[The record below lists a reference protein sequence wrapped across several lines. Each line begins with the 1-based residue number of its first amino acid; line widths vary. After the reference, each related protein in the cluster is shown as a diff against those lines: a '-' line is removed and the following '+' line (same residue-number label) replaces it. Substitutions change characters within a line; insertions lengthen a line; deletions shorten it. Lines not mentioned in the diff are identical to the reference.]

1 MEKVTMADVAKK
13 AGISKSTV
21 SQFLNKRYEYM
32 SDETKKKIEE
42 AINQLGYQPNYIARS
57 LKQKRTSMIGIIIA
71 NIMHRFSTEVSRA
84 IEDYSNEHDMHTIF
98 CNTDNDP
105 VKEKKYIDMLRAK
118 QVDGLIIFPTGQNTE
133 LYQNMHQHGYPVV
146 FMDRKVKDIDI
157 PAVKVNNFEST
168 FSIIQHF
175 IDYGHERIAIVTQ
188 PLTISTRVDR
198 IEGYKS
204 AMLANGK
211 EIDPRFIVS
220 TEVQQMKSELEKLFF
235 GEQPPTA
242 LLAGNDLAF
251 LEVLKF
257 AKEHG
262 VKVGS
267 QFSLAVFDNIPFADL
282 VDPPVTTIAQPSYE
296 MGKKAAEML
305 LKLINKEETNMEDVV
320 YQCQLL
326 IKESSVRRN
335 YDH

>member
-1 MEKVTMADVAKK
+1 MDKVTMADVAKK

-84 IEDYSNEHDMHTIF
+84 IEDYFNEHDIHTIF

-105 VKEKKYIDMLRAK
+105 LKEKKYIDMLRAK
-118 QVDGLIIFPTGQNTE
+118 QVDGLIIFPTGQNVE
-133 LYQNMHQHGYPVV
+133 LYENMLKSGYPVV
-146 FMDRKVKDIDI
+146 FMDRKVKDILI
-157 PAVKVNNFEST
+157 PAVKVNNFESAY
-168 FSIIQHF
+168 SIIQHF

-188 PLTISTRVDR
+188 PLTTSTRIDR
-198 IEGYKS
+198 VEGYKS

-211 EIDPRFIVS
+211 EPQYIIS

-257 AKEHG
+257 AKDHG
-262 VKVGS
+262 LKVGS
-267 QFSLAVFDNIPFADL
+267 NFSLAVFDNIPFADL

-305 LKLINKEETNMEDVV
+305 LKLIKKEETDIQDVV
-320 YQCQLL
+320 YSCELL
-326 IKESSVRRN
+326 IKESSIMIRS
-335 YDH
+335 